1 MSGIFVAQRCKW
13 HKEGGAGASPTP
25 GYGRSR
31 AASAWRIS
39 STSAWRPSCFF
50 ENTSSPFTRTS
61 KTPPLEGINVH
72 EVTWPSN
79 SFNSSSVNL
88 TARGRYPQTAQYS
101 ISTRSIFPSYER
113 FSHARDRI

>member
-1 MSGIFVAQRCKW
+1 M
-13 HKEGGAGASPTP
+13 GGEPIP
-25 GYGRSR
+25 GYARSR

-72 EVTWPSN
+72 EVTWSSN

-101 ISTRSIFPSYER
+101 ISTRSIFTLLRER
-113 FSHARDRI
+113 FLALELASVPSIRERR